1 MKIEFIPLEQTPA
14 QSFGILLNEQECR
27 ISVYMRGKDLYFD
40 LYKDNEPIYL
50 GSICY
55 DRTDLTPYQYRGF
68 DGHIF
73 FVDAEGKSNP
83 DYKLFDERFFLAY
96 VYEETNQDWDNTSIR

>member
-96 VYEETNQDWDNTSIR
+96 VYEETNQD